1 MTTFPNSPRLIK
13 GGIVLIDPETSAVQ
27 RTITLQY
34 NPDTITR
41 TLQVQGAGS
50 ESGNR
55 SEALRLK
62 GPPVETFKLDAEI
75 DATDQLEFPDENPNA
90 IEYGIHPQLAV
101 LESIIYPTSS
111 QLLSNNSLAQS
122 GTLEITPMQAPLT
135 LFIWSK
141 NRILPVRLTDFSI
154 TEEAF
159 DTSLNPIRAKV
170 NIGMRVLSVDD
181 LGFNHKGGN
190 LFMTYMQQKEQ
201 FAAKGHN
208 VNFNNMGI
216 RGIP

>member
-1 MTTFPNSPRLIK
+1 MTTFPNSPHLIK
-13 GGIVLIDPETSAVQ
+13 GGIVLIDPKTSAVQ

>member
-1 MTTFPNSPRLIK
+1 M
-13 GGIVLIDPETSAVQ
+13 
-27 RTITLQY
+27 
-34 NPDTITR
+34 
-41 TLQVQGAGS
+41 QV
-50 ESGNR
+50 
-55 SEALRLK
+55 
-62 GPPVETFKLDAEI
+62 
-75 DATDQLEFPDENPNA
+75 
-90 IEYGIHPQLAV
+90 
-101 LESIIYPTSS
+101 
-111 QLLSNNSLAQS
+111 
-122 GTLEITPMQAPLT
+122 PLT
-135 LFIWSK
+135 LFIWNK
-141 NRILPVRLTDFSI
+141 NRTLPVRLTDFSI